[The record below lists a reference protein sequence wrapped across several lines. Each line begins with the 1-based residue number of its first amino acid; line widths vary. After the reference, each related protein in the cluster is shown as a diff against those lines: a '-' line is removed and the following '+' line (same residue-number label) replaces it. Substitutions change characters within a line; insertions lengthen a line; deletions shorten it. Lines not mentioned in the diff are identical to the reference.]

1 MEAETLALA
10 QEIDF
15 SMWGLYARATFVVK
29 LVMLMLIG
37 ASIWSWGIIMYYLS

>member
-15 SMWGLYARATFVVK
+15 SMWGLYARATLVVK
-29 LVMLMLIG
+29 LVMLMLV
-37 ASIWSWGIIMYYLS
+37 

>member
-15 SMWGLYARATFVVK
+15 SLLSLFLRATLTVK
-29 LVMLMLIG
+29 VVMLGLMIKAVSVDGL
-37 ASIWSWGIIMYYLS
+37 